1 MAEMNLSPPTEADWR
16 LNERHYGALQG
27 KNKQEIAREFGD
39 EQVRIWR
46 RSFDI
51 APPPLEN
58 STPAA
63 ESLKDTLKRVAE
75 CWDERIAPQ
84 LRIGGQVII
93 SAHGNSLRAL
103 VKRLDGISDDDIPHF
118 EIPTGIPLVY
128 ELDDSLSPLSR
139 QFFRD

>member
-16 LNERHYGALQG
+16 LNERHYGVLQG

-84 LRIGGQVII
+84 LRMGGQVII